1 MEQKQKINC
10 KNWLTMNN
18 NEDELIK
25 NLILEGALEV
35 AGLDAETGE
44 FLYAV
49 TSKMKEIM
57 PDMYE
62 DHLKTV
68 NRDLLNLWEKGYVNI
83 DFFLPDPVVTISEK
97 GIDKA
102 EISKLTKPEIWAL
115 EEVKRLL
122 QR

>member
-1 MEQKQKINC
+1 
-10 KNWLTMNN
+10 MNN

-25 NLILEGALEV
+25 NLILQGALEV
-35 AGLDAETGE
+35 AGVDSETNE
-44 FLYAV
+44 LLYTV
-49 TSKMKEIM
+49 TSKMQEVM

-62 DHLKTV
+62 DHLTQV

-83 DFFLPDPVVTISEK
+83 DFLLAEPIVTISEK
-97 GIDKA
+97 GLDKS
-102 EISKLTKPEIWAL
+102 EVSKLTKPEIWAL

>member
-1 MEQKQKINC
+1 
-10 KNWLTMNN
+10 MNN
-18 NEDELIK
+18 SEDELIK

-49 TSKMKEIM
+49 TPKMKEVM

-62 DHLKTV
+62 DHITQV
-68 NRDLLNLWEKGYVNI
+68 NRDILNLWEKGYVNI
-83 DFFLPDPVVTISEK
+83 DFLSANPMVTISEK
-97 GIDKA
+97 GLDKT
-102 EISKLTKPEIWAL
+102 EVSKLTKPEIWAL

-122 QR
+122 KN

>member
-1 MEQKQKINC
+1 
-10 KNWLTMNN
+10 MNN

-49 TSKMKEIM
+49 TPKMQEVM

-62 DHLKTV
+62 DHINQV
-68 NRDLLNLWEKGYVNI
+68 NRDILNLWEKGYVNV
-83 DFFLPDPVVTISEK
+83 DFLSPNPVVTISAK
-97 GIDKA
+97 GLDKT
-102 EISKLTKPEIWAL
+102 EVSKLTKPEIWAL

-122 QR
+122 KN

>member
-1 MEQKQKINC
+1 
-10 KNWLTMNN
+10 MNN
-18 NEDELIK
+18 SEDDLIN
-25 NLILEGALEV
+25 NLILQGALEV
-35 AGLDAETGE
+35 AGLDSETGE

-49 TSKMKEIM
+49 TPKLKEVM

-62 DHLKTV
+62 DHLKIV

-97 GIDKA
+97 GVDKD

-122 QR
+122 KN

>member
-1 MEQKQKINC
+1 
-10 KNWLTMNN
+10 MNN

-35 AGLDAETGE
+35 AGVDSETNE
-44 FLYAV
+44 LLYNV
-49 TSKMKEIM
+49 TPKMKEIM

-62 DHLKTV
+62 DHLTQV

-83 DFFLPDPVVTISEK
+83 DFLLADPVVTISEK
-97 GIDKA
+97 GLDKA
-102 EISKLTKPEIWAL
+102 EVSKLTRHEIWAL

-122 QR
+122 KR

>member
-1 MEQKQKINC
+1 
-10 KNWLTMNN
+10 MNN
-18 NEDELIK
+18 SEDELIK

-49 TSKMKEIM
+49 TPKMKEVM

-62 DHLKTV
+62 DHITQV
-68 NRDLLNLWEKGYVNI
+68 NRDILNLWEKGYVNV
-83 DFFLPDPVVTISEK
+83 DFLSPNPVVTISAK
-97 GIDKA
+97 GLDKT
-102 EISKLTKPEIWAL
+102 EVSKLTKPEIWAL

-122 QR
+122 KN

>member
-1 MEQKQKINC
+1 
-10 KNWLTMNN
+10 MNN

-35 AGLDAETGE
+35 AGVDSETNE
-44 FLYAV
+44 LLYSI
-49 TSKMKEIM
+49 TPKMQEVM

-62 DHLKTV
+62 DHLTQV
-68 NRDLLNLWEKGYVNI
+68 NKDLLNLWEKGYVNI

-97 GIDKA
+97 GLDKG
-102 EISKLTKPEIWAL
+102 EISKLTKHEIWAL

>member
-1 MEQKQKINC
+1 MS
-10 KNWLTMNN
+10 N
-18 NEDELIK
+18 NEDELIE
-25 NLILEGALEV
+25 NLILQGALEV
-35 AGLDAETGE
+35 AGVDSENGE
-44 FLYAV
+44 FLYAI
-49 TSKMKEIM
+49 TSRMKEVM
-57 PDMYE
+57 PDLYE

-97 GIDKA
+97 GLDKS

-122 QR
+122 KK

>member
-1 MEQKQKINC
+1 
-10 KNWLTMNN
+10 MNN

-35 AGLDAETGE
+35 AGVDSETNE
-44 FLYAV
+44 LLYSI
-49 TSKMKEIM
+49 TPKMQEVM

-97 GIDKA
+97 GVDQA